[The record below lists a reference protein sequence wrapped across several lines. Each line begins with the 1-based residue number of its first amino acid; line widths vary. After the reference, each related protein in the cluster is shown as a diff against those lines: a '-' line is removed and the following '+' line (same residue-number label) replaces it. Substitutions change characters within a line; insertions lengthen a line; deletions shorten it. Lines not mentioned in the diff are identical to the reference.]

1 MVLLL
6 IAGGCFAAGIGAQH
20 DALAG
25 SSAVGSVPSFAAAPS
40 GGVDPL
46 GSASSPSLDPRLPL
60 VGGAP
65 VGGGGSPSP
74 SVGRRAAGAR
84 GVVGRSDPVE
94 LRIPAIG
101 LAVSVS
107 GLGLNSDQTVQ
118 VPTDFQRPGWF
129 QPGPAPGQLGSA
141 VILGHV
147 DSFRGP
153 AVFYRL
159 RSVRP
164 GDTVETSLADGAI
177 ARFVVNAVVM
187 YPKTQFPAQQVY
199 GSHGYS
205 ALQLVTCGGEF
216 DTHTRSYLSNVV
228 VYTTLLTTTAAHSPG

>member
-1 MVLLL
+1 V
-6 IAGGCFAAGIGAQH
+6 
-20 DALAG
+20 
-25 SSAVGSVPSFAAAPS
+25 S
-40 GGVDPL
+40 
-46 GSASSPSLDPRLPL
+46 
-60 VGGAP
+60 
-65 VGGGGSPSP
+65 
-74 SVGRRAAGAR
+74 
-84 GVVGRSDPVE
+84 RSDPVG

-107 GLGLNSDQTVQ
+107 GLGLNSDRTVQ

-129 QPGPAPGQLGSA
+129 RPGPAPGQPGSA

-159 RSVRP
+159 RSLRP
-164 GDTVETSLADGAI
+164 GDTVETSLADGAV

-228 VYTTLLTTTAAHSPG
+228 VYTTLLTATAAHSPG